1 MAGAE
6 IGIVGG
12 PFDGTTIAVPGW
24 DGEDSPPGT
33 YRIPRPADVWTE
45 GEPRDD
51 VYRLRVNPAGEGP
64 LWHYVHPS
72 VNLDG
77 EAR

>member
-12 PFDGTTIAVPGW
+12 PFDGHIIAVPGW
-24 DGEDSPPGT
+24 EGEDSPPET
-33 YRIPRPADVWTE
+33 YRIPRPAAAFVDNSW
-45 GEPRDD
+45 DD
-51 VYRLRVNPAGEGP
+51 VYRLRVNPADDGP

-72 VNLDG
+72 VDLNG
-77 EAR
+77 C